1 MNMEPTGVGLVLDK
15 SDLAELSNPFFHV
28 RTQQE

>member
-15 SDLAELSNPFFHV
+15 RDLEELSHPFFHV